1 MNPISSTNFKYAI
14 GNLPIKVSRDDDM
27 LFSFRNQVMSNRSV
41 KENEVDQLPESIN
54 SKHGKI
60 TYLMAN
66 LENNIGTFVSKF
78 KMDIDGLE
86 ELENCLAS
94 SRNDSS
100 TRVYLRDDSSAHDE
114 DLEDTDENS
123 LVTLLDINDQSYG
136 EDDKSIENRE
146 PNKQYAK
153 KKFSFDNRDN
163 DKNHDSSLNFTT
175 IDPIK
180 ISKSS
185 TTPKSRSKRIKPQLV
200 MHKNRNQNERYRTN
214 FKHQQN
220 SKTVDRKMRNTFNGD
235 KEISDKRSKI

>member
-1 MNPISSTNFKYAI
+1 MGGGGLTYDYGFRIYNPALGKFLSVDPLSPDYPWYTPYQFA
-14 GNLPIKVSRDDDM
+14 GNKPVW
-27 LFSFRNQVMSNRSV
+27 
-41 KENEVDQLPESIN
+41 
-54 SKHGKI
+54 KI
-60 TYLMAN
+60 
-66 LENNIGTFVSKF
+66 
-78 KMDIDGLE
+78 DIDGLE